1 MESRDYQVIN
11 PDEKEEK
18 NGNQDN
24 QDSQAQSQPA
34 LEDEPKQTEDNSP
47 QIIGSSLAE
56 ET

>member
-1 MESRDYQVIN
+1 VIN

-18 NGNQDN
+18 SGNQDN

-34 LEDEPKQTEDNSP
+34 LEDEPKQIEDHGS

>member
-1 MESRDYQVIN
+1 MIN

-24 QDSQAQSQPA
+24 QDSQAQPQPA
-34 LEDEPKQTEDNSP
+34 LEDEPKQTEDNSS

>member
-18 NGNQDN
+18 SGNQDN

-34 LEDEPKQTEDNSP
+34 LEDEPKQIEDHGS

>member
-1 MESRDYQVIN
+1 LESRDYQVIN